1 MELVYSDLI
10 SNDIN
15 SFEDITYNN
24 DDGMNYK
31 EDSKFDKKK
40 ESPPVIIYYNKK
52 NREEEEEDVEENE
65 DVKQLRQFIYT
76 TVIVILFFVCIILF
90 ISRLKCRKSQS
101 SSILPWESSNN
112 PMPGEEDASQ
122 KSQIT
127 KKSDLPPNVEE
138 DASSSGLASY

>member
-52 NREEEEEDVEENE
+52 NREEDEEVEENE
-65 DVKQLRQFIYT
+65 DVKQLQQFIYT
-76 TVIVILFFVCIILF
+76 TVIVLLFFTCIILF
-90 ISRLKCRKSQS
+90 VSRLKCRKSQS
-101 SSILPWESSNN
+101 SILSWETSDN
-112 PMPGEEDASQ
+112 PKPQETNVSPAQQQKQNEESV
-122 KSQIT
+122 
-127 KKSDLPPNVEE
+127 PPAVK
-138 DASSSGLASY
+138 DASSSDLASY